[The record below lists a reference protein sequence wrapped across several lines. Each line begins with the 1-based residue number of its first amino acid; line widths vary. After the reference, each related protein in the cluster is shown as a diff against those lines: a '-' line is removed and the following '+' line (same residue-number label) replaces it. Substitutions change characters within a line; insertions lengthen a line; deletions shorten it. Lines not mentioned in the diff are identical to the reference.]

1 MYRRPDSRSLMSDP
15 QTLNVVAV
23 SLDITGTLIHSPRL
37 AEIYS
42 AVLERHGTMIPATVL
57 EDLIPTVWN
66 EMDCRVEGCVDRFGE
81 HPEGVT
87 GWWNDY
93 LQRIC
98 DYRDLPH
105 PGPFAAAE
113 LYDRFGQADAWEIYP
128 DVLPALD
135 ELAEAGFRLL
145 ALSNWDPRL
154 PIVLERLDLARR
166 FEAIV
171 YSADVGFE
179 KPHERIF
186 RQALEVI
193 GLRPGSVVH
202 VGDRQIDDVE
212 GATAVD
218 MHALLVDRKDGEGDI
233 DDLRDLPARLRL
245 VEPMLS

>member
-1 MYRRPDSRSLMSDP
+1 MSDP
-15 QTLNVVAV
+15 NTLNVVAV
-23 SLDITGTLIHSPRL
+23 TLDVTGTLIHSPRL

-42 AVLERHGTMIPATVL
+42 AVLERHGTRIPASVL

-66 EMDCRVEGCVDRFGE
+66 ELDCRVEGCVDRFGE
-81 HPEGVT
+81 HPGGSV

-113 LYDRFGQADAWEIYP
+113 LYDRFGRADAWEIYP
-128 DVLPALD
+128 DAIPALD
-135 ELAEAGFRLL
+135 ELAAAGFRLA

-154 PIVLERLDLARR
+154 PLVLARLDLARR
-166 FEAIV
+166 FEAII
-171 YSADVGFE
+171 YSAEVGFE

-186 RQALEVI
+186 REALEV
-193 GLRPGSVVH
+193 LDLKAGSVAH
-202 VGDRQIDDVE
+202 IGDRAIDDVE
-212 GATAVD
+212 GATAVG
-218 MHALLVDRKDGEGDI
+218 MHALLVDRKRSEGDI
-233 DDLRDLPARLRL
+233 DDLRALPARLRL

>member
-1 MYRRPDSRSLMSDP
+1 MNDP
-15 QTLNVVAV
+15 QTLNVVVV
-23 SLDITGTLIHSPRL
+23 SLDVTGTLIHSPRL

-42 AVLERHGTMIPATVL
+42 AVLERHGTLIPASVL

-66 EMDCRVEGCVDRFGE
+66 ELDCRVEGGVDRFGA
-81 HPEGVT
+81 HPDGAT

-98 DYRDLPH
+98 DYRELPH

-113 LYDRFGQADAWEIYP
+113 LYDRFGQADAWEVYP

-135 ELAEAGFRLL
+135 ELARAGFRLI

-154 PIVLERLDLARR
+154 PLVLERLDLARH

-171 YSADVGFE
+171 YSAEVGFE
-179 KPHERIF
+179 KPQEAIF
-186 RQALEVI
+186 RQALEAVD
-193 GLRPGSVVH
+193 LRAGSVVH
-202 VGDRQIDDVE
+202 VGDRKIDDVE
-212 GATAVD
+212 GATAVG
-218 MHALLVDRKDGEGDI
+218 MHALLVDRKGSDG
-233 DDLRDLPARLRL
+233 DLVDLHDLPACLRL